1 MYLLNAYILTF
12 MRMPGL
18 RSRVLRA
25 AMYWVQELKKQGVLA
40 LPLGMNLLAN
50 YSTSTISLK
59 FIAPLGNQYIA
70 AASLATST
78 YWMFGKLLVQSLC
91 GALDTRASQV
101 GASSTACMPACCCS
115 DKPHDIYQDTGQAN
129 LPSGACSAFS
139 GCCRRVDV

>member
-1 MYLLNAYILTF
+1 M
-12 MRMPGL
+12 
-18 RSRVLRA
+18 
-25 AMYWVQELKKQGVLA
+25 QELKKQGVLA

-101 GASSTACMPACCCS
+101 GASSTACMPACCCT
-115 DKPHDIYQDTGQAN
+115 DKPHDMYQGTGQAD